1 MRYII
6 RKSVGVLLI
15 LLIVL
20 STFTG
25 CAGLGYTNGDNVS
38 VGEFKKYFYA
48 KVESDKWFLSKEDA
62 TLEFYYALYPI
73 NGNGT
78 LEFQK
83 TAHSYIYFDSEEDDE
98 KHYLE
103 SVFAI
108 YISKNEELLFER
120 DEHGYLL
127 DYENKVN
134 AKLWKFVSY
143 EDAFNTNYGYTSS
156 GLRINYN
163 HSEKITIPAEYFG
176 LSNEH
181 IYIHIARFW
190 HDVEEDVYYIYPTY
204 PEKPTVI
211 IEYRLI
217 GDTVMLI

>member
-1 MRYII
+1 MRCII

-15 LLIVL
+15 LLTVL
-20 STFTG
+20 STLTG
-25 CAGLGYTNGDNVS
+25 CEGLGYTNGDNVT
-38 VGEFKKYFYA
+38 VGEFGKYFYA
-48 KVESDKWFLSKEDA
+48 KVESNKWFLNKDDF
-62 TLEFYYALYPI
+62 TLDFYYSLYSLDGKRTI
-73 NGNGT
+73 
-78 LEFQK
+78 ESEK
-83 TAHSYIYFDSEEDDE
+83 MSHSYVYFDEVDK

-156 GLRINYN
+156 GLRKNYN
-163 HSEKITIPAEYFG
+163 HSEKITIPAEYFNK
-176 LSNEH
+176 SNEH

-190 HDVEEDVYYIYPTY
+190 HDIEEDVYFLYPTY

-217 GDTVMLI
+217 GDMVMLV